1 MSLTVAFVGR
11 PNVGKSSLFNRLC
24 GKALAIVE
32 DTPGVTRDYRTHEIE
47 WHGLSF
53 TLLDTAGIVGTD
65 GGTNSPEVMAQMKRS
80 TDRALEI
87 ADVALFVVD
96 ATQGITQA
104 DHEVL
109 AQLRASSKPA
119 ILLVNKA
126 DSNRCDATLVEAYEL
141 GLGAALPVS
150 SAHNIGMGDIFEALM
165 PFMSDEDKAAKPE
178 ERKAKKAAKF
188 EVEEPNADEP
198 DVYIEPDDGKPL
210 AVAIVG
216 RPNVGKSS
224 LLNALLG
231 LERAIVGPEAGITRD
246 SIAVDW
252 EFAGRRMRLVDTAG
266 LRKRHKVIEKIEQM
280 SASET
285 ARAIRLAQVVIVV
298 LDSQSP
304 LDKQDLHIIGQVLQ
318 EGRGLVVAL
327 NKWDLMLVDQKQAHA
342 MLQEVIAHVTQDL
355 AGVDTLPIIPI
366 SALHNKHLDKLLV
379 QVLQVYDLWQSRIS
393 TAKLNDWLKD
403 VVQQHTPPLVG
414 GRVNNVKYISQIK
427 TRPPTFALWVS
438 RPEDLP
444 DSYLRY
450 LTNRLR
456 QDFRLPF
463 VPIRIKAKGTAQ
475 KERSFG
481 AGVGNKKQVEAKREK
496 AKQPWNKG

>member
-1 MSLTVAFVGR
+1 MSSLTVAFVGR

-32 DTPGVTRDYRTHEIE
+32 DTPGVTRDYRTHDVE
-47 WHGLSF
+47 WHGLNF
-53 TLLDTAGIVGTD
+53 TLLDTAGIIGTD
-65 GGTNSPEVMAQMKRS
+65 GGTNSAEVRAQMARS
-80 TDRALEI
+80 TERALAM

-96 ATQGITQA
+96 AQQGITQA

-109 AQLRASSKPA
+109 AQLRLSSKPA

-126 DSNRCDATLVEAYEL
+126 DSNKCDATLVEAYEL

-150 SAHNIGMGDIFEALM
+150 SAHNIGMGDIFEALL
-165 PFMSDEDKAAKPE
+165 PFVKEAPE
-178 ERKAKKAAKF
+178 EVFVPPAVIQAV
-188 EVEEPNADEP
+188 VEENAEEVTAEEP
-198 DVYIEPDDGKPL
+198 DVYVEPDDGKPL

-231 LERAIVGPEAGITRD
+231 MERAIVGPEAGITRD

-266 LRKRHKVIEKIEQM
+266 LRKRHKISEKIEQM
-280 SASET
+280 SAAET

-318 EGRGLVVAL
+318 EGRGLVIAL

-342 MLQEVIAHVTQDL
+342 MLQEVIAHVSQDL
-355 AGVDTLPIIPI
+355 AGVDTLPVIPI
-366 SALHNKHLDKLLV
+366 SAVHGKHLDKLLV
-379 QVLQVYDLWQSRIS
+379 QVLQVYNLWQSRIS

-444 DSYLRY
+444 DSYMRY
-450 LTNRLR
+450 LINRLR

-463 VPIRIKAKGTAQ
+463 VPIRIKAKGTAD
-475 KERSFG
+475 KARSFG
-481 AGVGNKKQVEAKREK
+481 GGMGNKRQLDDSRNAAKR
-496 AKQPWNKG
+496 PWDK